1 METLKGF
8 MEQPIPWP
16 LISPAAVLAAAG
28 IWLFVRLARKLAW
41 KSVEL
46 AFLILCASAVS
57 FFCGGLFF
65 RKLKV
70 PDVEKGLHG
79 LERTVG
85 EVREELQESLDQ
97 VNKGA
102 RR

>member
-16 LISPAAVLAAAG
+16 LISPAAVMAAAG

-57 FFCGGLFF
+57 FLCGGLFF
-65 RKLKV
+65 RKLRV
-70 PDVEKGLHG
+70 PDVDKQIHNF
-79 LERTVG
+79 ERTVE
-85 EVREELQESLDQ
+85 EVQEEIQESLDK
-97 VNKGA
+97 VNEGV
-102 RR
+102 R